1 MIINVNQFFV
11 QNLSLLLLRIVLI
24 AVFTKICL
32 SRSIRLYFFKVL
44 DEYIISIKLFQKLC
58 QNDLQWLDYGLFLF
72 FLTNYTFSKFF
83 TKCMIQFIKSKCKLV
98 FKFFFSI
105 LRLWVFNEDLKSL
118 ISFSLF
124 TMMKWTA
131 S

>member
-1 MIINVNQFFV
+1 MIINVNQFFM

-32 SRSIRLYFFKVL
+32 SRSITLYFFKVL

-83 TKCMIQFIKSKCKLV
+83 TKCMIRFIKSKRKLV
-98 FKFFFSI
+98 F
-105 LRLWVFNEDLKSL
+105 
-118 ISFSLF
+118 
-124 TMMKWTA
+124 
-131 S
+131 